1 MTNRARLCLKSL
13 AQARERGIR
22 LAGKDGEAGNALA
35 LSMQPDAALSMQP
48 DAARRAKTRSKP
60 VTDFSD
66 RA

>member
-1 MTNRARLCLKSL
+1 MHWGKHQLKIAKLCLKSL

-22 LAGKDGEAGNALA
+22 SAGKDGEAGNAL
-35 LSMQPDAALSMQP
+35 ALSMQP